1 MGRVARRGLS
11 LPIRCPNV
19 ALDERLEPL
28 ALLLA
33 AAHRVGVD
41 PQREGR
47 VGVPELLHDV
57 GRILADRDQGA
68 GPLGPRMRLKRV
80 RRGYRAIVRGV

>member
-1 MGRVARRGLS
+1 VGWLVRSGLS
-11 LPIRCPNV
+11 LPIRRPNV
-19 ALDERLEPL
+19 PLDKRLEPL

-47 VGVPELLHDV
+47 VGVPELLHHV
-57 GRILADRDQGA
+57 GGVPADRDQD
-68 GPLGPRMRLKRV
+68 
-80 RRGYRAIVRGV
+80 RGVRVTLTWNST